1 MIEATAETFDGLVE
15 EGVVLL
21 DFYAPW
27 CRPCL
32 ALSPI
37 LEQIEGAKV
46 VKVNIDQEQELAKRF
61 DVSSIPKLVV
71 LKDGVSVSTMV
82 GLRSK
87 EVLQQ
92 AVNEAAAG

>member
-21 DFYAPW
+21 DFHAPW

-37 LEQIEGAKV
+37 LEQIEGAKI

-71 LKDGVSVSTMV
+71 LKDGVSVSVMV

-87 EVLQQ
+87 EVLQR